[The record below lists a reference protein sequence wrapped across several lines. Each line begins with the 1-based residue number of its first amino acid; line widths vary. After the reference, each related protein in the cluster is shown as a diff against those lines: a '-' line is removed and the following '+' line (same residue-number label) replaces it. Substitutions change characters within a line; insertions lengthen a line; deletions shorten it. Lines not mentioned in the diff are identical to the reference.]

1 LAAHW
6 ASLVQAWQ
14 VNVVVVSQIGKLP
27 LQSPLSAQP
36 THWPALLVPL
46 VLDMQTGVSPVQAF
60 APASSQ
66 AAHAFW

>member
-1 LAAHW
+1 
-6 ASLVQAWQ
+6 

-46 VLDMQTGVSPVQAF
+46 VLDIQTGVVPVQTF
-60 APASSQ
+60 APAFSQ
-66 AAHAFW
+66 ATQSFW